1 MPAGTTDPLTTL
13 QHVLASA
20 AQIAHDLA
28 GDALLPRLLDA
39 FARTPAEDREGIVNV
54 LEREID
60 LVNLSRGAPSGTLSG
75 VQLTKLNP
83 NARLYMRITD
93 SDPVPYIA
101 PEELVQAVIRAA
113 RLMNRAIGRRPDQVE
128 TWEAA
133 MVHGLGLV
141 EPEERDTLRW
151 YHRRILELLD
161 AAEPKPD

>member
-1 MPAGTTDPLTTL
+1 MAGGPNDPLTTL

-28 GDALLPRLLDA
+28 GDALIPRLLDV
-39 FARTPAEDREGIVNV
+39 FARIPPADREGIVNV

-60 LVNLSRGAPSGTLSG
+60 LVNLSRGAPSGPLSG

-83 NARLYMRITD
+83 NARLYLRLTD
-93 SDPVPYIA
+93 SEPAPYIA

-113 RLMNRAIGRRPDQVE
+113 RLMHRAIGRRPDQVAV
-128 TWEAA
+128 WEAA

-141 EPEERDTLRW
+141 EPEERETLRW

-161 AAEPKPD
+161 TAEHEPG